1 LSATLPSRRG
11 IPAQNETSHSAAAA
25 HGLAR
30 RDRTPASRRARPDV
44 ARPSYR
50 AWVTAAITVFLAV
63 VNIAGARY
71 YALPMSQRVRSPL
84 HPLLRSSGI
93 VGQTAGIVALTIF
106 AFLWLYPLRKRWR
119 WLAFTGSV
127 GRWLDVHIAAAL
139 TLPLL
144 LAIHAAWRF
153 GGVIGLGFWAMMIV
167 CASGIVGRYLYVRI
181 PRSRSGAELS
191 LEEVAGQ
198 RRALTQQIVEAT
210 GLELHEVQT
219 LIAVGPA
226 GGAPTTALRALRMML
241 VNDLTRW
248 RFRREIARRWRAL
261 GARGGDLDE
270 DALDTV
276 AECAAREM
284 ALAQQVALLAAT
296 HRIFRWWHVA
306 HRPIA
311 VTALIAVAIHVAV
324 VVAVGATWFW

>member
-1 LSATLPSRRG
+1 
-11 IPAQNETSHSAAAA
+11 
-25 HGLAR
+25 
-30 RDRTPASRRARPDV
+30 
-44 ARPSYR
+44 
-50 AWVTAAITVFLAV
+50 
-63 VNIAGARY
+63 
-71 YALPMSQRVRSPL
+71 
-84 HPLLRSSGI
+84 
-93 VGQTAGIVALTIF
+93 
-106 AFLWLYPLRKRWR
+106 
-119 WLAFTGSV
+119 
-127 GRWLDVHIAAAL
+127 
-139 TLPLL
+139 
-144 LAIHAAWRF
+144 
-153 GGVIGLGFWAMMIV
+153 
-167 CASGIVGRYLYVRI
+167 
-181 PRSRSGAELS
+181 
-191 LEEVAGQ
+191 
-198 RRALTQQIVEAT
+198 
-210 GLELHEVQT
+210 
-219 LIAVGPA
+219 
-226 GGAPTTALRALRMML
+226 ML